1 MDIKQTSY
9 CGIYELWIGKRRLL
23 LTNSL
28 DGKTFFNE
36 KLIDGNVEI
45 DYVKSNTTLTN
56 AKIIEMD
63 SCEYIQYHV
72 YFYEAITHRGRCKYC
87 AERLKK
93 ALKRA

>member
-1 MDIKQTSY
+1 MKKINLV
-9 CGIYELWIGKRRLL
+9 ILL
-23 LTNSL
+23 LLLISIFSCVESKE
-28 DGKTFFNE
+28 DNE

-93 ALKRA
+93 ALNNLEK